1 MGSVK
6 PYAKKLRMAK
16 RLKQNRPIP
25 TWVIIKTN
33 RKVRSSPKQRRWR
46 QTKMK
51 V

>member
-1 MGSVK
+1 MGGT
-6 PYAKKLRMAK
+6 PYAKKLRMCK
-16 RLKQNRPIP
+16 KNKQNTSLP
-25 TWVIIKTN
+25 TWVIIKTG